1 MIPQVAASE
10 RGEAQTCDPSGSW
23 GFGPA
28 QGKKST
34 AEAAW
39 KGGAAEGDRPVG
51 EVRGSPA
58 GIQSTTRHEEP
69 RGKTGGPPP
78 KAKYYLMTDSGTV
91 P

>member
-1 MIPQVAASE
+1 MLIVL
-10 RGEAQTCDPSGSW
+10 
-23 GFGPA
+23 
-28 QGKKST
+28 

-39 KGGAAEGDRPVG
+39 KGRATVGDRPVG
-51 EVRGSPA
+51 EKIKMQS

-78 KAKYYLMTDSGTV
+78 KAKYFLMTDSETV